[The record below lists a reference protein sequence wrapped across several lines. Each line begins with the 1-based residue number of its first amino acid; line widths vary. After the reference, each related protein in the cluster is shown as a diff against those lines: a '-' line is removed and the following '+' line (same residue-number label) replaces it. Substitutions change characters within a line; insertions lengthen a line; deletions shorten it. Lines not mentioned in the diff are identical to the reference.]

1 MKRRILAVLIM
12 FVLLSENIYAI
23 LDNIG
28 TDFNLLIRKE
38 GLTDLWFYDPDEGSI
53 NTETNTFLFSRDNE
67 DTSTEAKDKI
77 GIAWTIYSSDV
88 SSIILEFSDNYT
100 EEYMLRYLDGN
111 SPYNYSV
118 SVSEFESTDVL
129 NSKGIFN
136 QPANI
141 NAKTG
146 PMPKEERCLVITKNT
161 GETFSYPL
169 TGHAVLDLTLAPG
182 PEGFMSGQYS
192 GQIILKLNTL

>member
-1 MKRRILAVLIM
+1 MFSLIADSI
-12 FVLLSENIYAI
+12 FAI
-23 LDNIG
+23 TTSVG
-28 TDFNLLIRKE
+28 SDFNLFIRKE
-38 GLTDLWFYDPDEGSI
+38 GLTDCWFYDPVDGNI
-53 NTETNTFLFSRDNE
+53 NIETNTVSFFRNNE
-67 DTSTEAKDKI
+67 DSLIPAEEKI

-88 SSIILEFSDNYT
+88 KSITLEFSDNYT
-100 EEYMLRYLDGN
+100 EEYMLRYLEGN

-141 NAKTG
+141 DAKTE

-169 TGHAVLDLTLAPG
+169 TGHAVLDLTLAPET
-182 PEGFMSGQYS
+182 EGFMSGQYS

>member
-1 MKRRILAVLIM
+1 MKRRILAVLII
-12 FVLLSENIYAI
+12 FVLLSENIFAI

-38 GLTDLWFYDPDEGSI
+38 GLTDLWFYDPVEGSI

-67 DTSTEAKDKI
+67 DTLTEAKDKI

-88 SSIILEFSDNYT
+88 RSITLEFSDNYT

-118 SVSEFESTDVL
+118 SVSE
-129 NSKGIFN
+129 
-136 QPANI
+136 
-141 NAKTG
+141 
-146 PMPKEERCLVITKNT
+146 
-161 GETFSYPL
+161 
-169 TGHAVLDLTLAPG
+169 
-182 PEGFMSGQYS
+182 
-192 GQIILKLNTL
+192 

>member
-1 MKRRILAVLIM
+1 MFSLIADSI
-12 FVLLSENIYAI
+12 FAI
-23 LDNIG
+23 TTSVG
-28 TDFNLLIRKE
+28 SDFNLFFRKE
-38 GLTDLWFYDPDEGSI
+38 GLTDCWFYDPVDGNI
-53 NTETNTFLFSRDNE
+53 NIETNTFSFFRNNE
-67 DTSTEAKDKI
+67 DSLIPAEEKI

-88 SSIILEFSDNYT
+88 KSITLEFSDNYT
-100 EEYMLRYLDGN
+100 EEYMLRYLEGN

-118 SVSEFESTDVL
+118 SVIEFESKDSL
-129 NSKGIFN
+129 NSEVFN
-136 QPANI
+136 SPENI
-141 NAKTG
+141 VAKLG
-146 PMPKEERCLVITKNT
+146 PMREEERCLVIKKNT

>member
-1 MKRRILAVLIM
+1 MKRRILAVLII
-12 FVLLSENIYAI
+12 FVLLSENIFAI

-38 GLTDLWFYDPDEGSI
+38 GLTDLWFYDPVEGSI

-67 DTSTEAKDKI
+67 DTLTEAKDKI

-88 SSIILEFSDNYT
+88 RSITLEFSDNYT

-118 SVSEFESTDVL
+118 SVSEFESTDAQ

-136 QPANI
+136 QPEEI
-141 NAKTG
+141 DGKTG